1 MNAFLQNVV
10 MAWRALKGIVS
21 LPQYFL
27 LTFGVASVVF
37 VFSIWFPNLGLIRD
51 VIFSVSLT
59 LSQKILF
66 LWYSIGA
73 IFTNFSVFS
82 AGLVVFVS
90 VLFGLNIAVTTYFYK
105 KRLAFQR
112 ASGFSFAGMLA
123 SFIGVGCTSCGSI
136 VLTAFI
142 GVGTTAS
149 ILGFLPLQGQEFNI
163 VGLILLVWTLYYT
176 AKKSIDPLVCGVKQ
190 KI

>member
-90 VLFGLNIAVTTYFYK
+90 VLFGLNIAVTTYF
-105 KRLAFQR
+105 
-112 ASGFSFAGMLA
+112 
-123 SFIGVGCTSCGSI
+123 
-136 VLTAFI
+136 
-142 GVGTTAS
+142 
-149 ILGFLPLQGQEFNI
+149 FNI
-163 VGLILLVWTLYYT
+163 
-176 AKKSIDPLVCGVKQ
+176 
-190 KI
+190 